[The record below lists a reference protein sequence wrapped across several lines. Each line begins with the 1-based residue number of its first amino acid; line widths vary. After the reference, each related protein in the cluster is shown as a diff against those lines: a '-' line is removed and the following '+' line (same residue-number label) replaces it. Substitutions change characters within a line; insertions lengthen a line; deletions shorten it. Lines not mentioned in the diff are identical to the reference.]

1 MDRNFRLFTIAL
13 ALCLLIGLMLTGTVS
28 PATAQPLEQVTY
40 QTPTPQPDGRILYI
54 VQPGDNCLRIELLTG
69 VKVQTLRELNNLD
82 SACTLVQ
89 GQELLLGV
97 VTPEPTPTLAPNIT
111 PTPLLPTPT
120 PMRGT
125 GQVCV
130 ILFADLNGDAVRE
143 DNEPPILGGAVSVTD
158 RSGNVSLSGL
168 TTDDP
173 ENPLCFADVPEGEY
187 NVSLAVPPGYNPTT
201 TTSVPIQLLA
211 GNVSVIDFGAQISVR
226 QPPPGETQS
235 GGRSPLLLVLGALLV
250 LGGIGL
256 AVYVRLFRNVGGE

>member
-1 MDRNFRLFTIAL
+1 MDRNFRFATGFVFI
-13 ALCLLIGLMLTGTVS
+13 LLIGLMLASLALPV
-28 PATAQPLEQVTY
+28 AAQPPEQVTY

-97 VTPEPTPTLAPNIT
+97 ATVEPTPTPAPDIT

-125 GQVCV
+125 GQVCI

-158 RSGNVSLSGL
+158 RTGNVSLSGL
-168 TTDDP
+168 TTDNPD
-173 ENPLCFADVPEGEY
+173 NPLCFADVPEGEY
-187 NVSLAVPPGYNPTT
+187 NVSLAVPMGYNPTT
-201 TTSVPIQLLA
+201 TTSVPIKLLA

-256 AVYVRLFRNVGGE
+256 AVYVRVFRNVGGE